1 MQEEQ
6 LTDARQQDMVEDE
19 ATHEDQL
26 LALRCQRRA
35 ITTPHPSMSFHIP
48 TFSSPSLVNTN
59 LICPTTVTI
68 NTEPSALTTRHYGPT
83 RASLCARKGEA
94 FCLRTQFKNFVSM
107 VSITVG
113 PQNTSF
119 NVHRALLTR
128 HSPFFAAALNGAF
141 ANSHSQTVHL
151 PDVEPKHFEH
161 VVLWLYTGC
170 LEEKGFFFKDNKPT
184 FFTLLDLYA
193 LADRLDVEGMRN
205 ALCDRIAIMAEE
217 TNSVPTPADTYILY
231 EGVRESAPVRA
242 LVLDLFCFK
251 KTDNL
256 IATHPDDW
264 HPTFLR
270 ELVCK
275 LKRPGLSALTRHE
288 LVKWKAPGWKFTM
301 ACEICRRVLKPGVME
316 NQCSKCKKGFCEECV
331 TNGFGGGGLDWSV
344 AERECK
350 PWLGE
355 ICVDYHEHTFT
366 EVCRLRLGKEG
377 STGKVSRV
385 ARGKLVLGRL
395 VWNGDGRIIDK

>member
-1 MQEEQ
+1 M
-6 LTDARQQDMVEDE
+6 A
-19 ATHEDQL
+19 
-26 LALRCQRRA
+26 
-35 ITTPHPSMSFHIP
+35 
-48 TFSSPSLVNTN
+48 N
-59 LICPTTVTI
+59 
-68 NTEPSALTTRHYGPT
+68 
-83 RASLCARKGEA
+83 
-94 FCLRTQFKNFVSM
+94 
-107 VSITVG
+107 ITVG

-119 NVHRALLTR
+119 NVHRALLTH
-128 HSPFFAAALNGAF
+128 HSPFFAAALDGAF
-141 ANSHSQTVHL
+141 AKSRSQIVHL

-170 LEEKGFFFKDNKPT
+170 LEDKRFFFKDNKPT

-205 ALCDRIAIMAEE
+205 ALCDRIALLAEE
-217 TNSVPTPADTYILY
+217 TNSVPTPADTHILC

-256 IATHPDDW
+256 IATHPDEW

-275 LKRPGLSALTRHE
+275 LKRPGLSAVSRHE
-288 LVKWKAPGWKFTM
+288 LVKWKPPSWQFTM
-301 ACEICRRVLKPGVME
+301 ACDICRRVLKPGVTE
-316 NQCSKCKKGFCEECV
+316 NQCSKCKKGLCEQCV
-331 TNGFGGGGLDWSV
+331 AKGFGGGGLDWSV

-355 ICVDYHEHTFT
+355 ICAGYHEHTFT
-366 EVCRLRLGKEG
+366 EVCKVRLRKEG
-377 STGKVSRV
+377 SVGRVSMV
-385 ARGKLVLGRL
+385 AR
-395 VWNGDGRIIDK
+395 